1 MPLTGRGLPASAPYY
16 LLRNLGILARERG
29 QPVLAH
35 QLYEEALAAS
45 RQVGDQRESARTLN
59 NLGVLARQ

>member
-1 MPLTGRGLPASAPYY
+1 
-16 LLRNLGILARERG
+16 LRNLGILARERG

-35 QLYEEALAAS
+35 RLYEEALAAS